1 MKKSALPVLF
11 SLIMIFCVLFLI
23 WYLPAVGQLRFDLSD
38 TQKSLETS
46 LGRERKQQYE
56 YDETVAAIPVTEAE
70 LERLAPLVESAQKEV
85 KELKKERKKLRNEK
99 KKLESEKSSCTVS
112 GTGAELFVCS
122 G

>member
-1 MKKSALPVLF
+1 MKRSALPVLF
-11 SLIMIFCVLFLI
+11 SLVMMFCVLFLI
-23 WYLPAVGQLRFDLSD
+23 WYLPAVAQLRFDLAD

-85 KELKKERKKLRNEK
+85 KELKKERRKLRNEK
-99 KKLESEKSSCTVS
+99 KKLE
-112 GTGAELFVCS
+112 GAAAVAE
-122 G
+122 GGNEDE

>member
-99 KKLESEKSSCTVS
+99 KKLEGADAAVSE
-112 GTGAELFVCS
+112 GGNEDE
-122 G
+122 

>member
-11 SLIMIFCVLFLI
+11 SLVMMFCVLFLI
-23 WYLPAVGQLRFDLSD
+23 WYLPAVAQLRFDLAD

-85 KELKKERKKLRNEK
+85 KELKKERRKLRNEK
-99 KKLESEKSSCTVS
+99 KKLE
-112 GTGAELFVCS
+112 GAAAVAE
-122 G
+122 GGNEDE

>member
-11 SLIMIFCVLFLI
+11 SLVMMFCVLFLI
-23 WYLPAVGQLRFDLSD
+23 WYLPAVAQLRFDLAD

-56 YDETVAAIPVTEAE
+56 YDETVAAIPVTVAE

-85 KELKKERKKLRNEK
+85 KELKKERRKLRNEK
-99 KKLESEKSSCTVS
+99 KKLEGADAAVSE
-112 GTGAELFVCS
+112 GGNEDE
-122 G
+122 